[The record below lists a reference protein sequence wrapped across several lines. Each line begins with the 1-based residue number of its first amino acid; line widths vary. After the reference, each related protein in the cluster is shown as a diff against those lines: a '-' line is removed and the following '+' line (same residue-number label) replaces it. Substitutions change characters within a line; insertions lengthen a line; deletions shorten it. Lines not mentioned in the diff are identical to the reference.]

1 MTTTAPT
8 NRPPHPVSRRAV
20 LTGLAGGVAAAAGMG
35 GGLIESAVAA
45 PSASDLKIVEVKS
58 FALRDTGFFV
68 KLTTDS
74 GKVGWGETDASR
86 PALMQT
92 LVHDMFAK
100 TVLGKDPFNSG
111 PVTEELFYT
120 DHDFGPGGA
129 LANAISGIDIAM
141 WDLKGRI
148 LDVPIYRLLGGKYRS
163 EIEGYG
169 SYGTSRWRRLTPDQA
184 AEKAATYLR
193 KGFRTVKCRMQIR
206 ESHLNPREDRTI
218 EYVDRIRRKI
228 GVEPEFF
235 VDINNGYSAKRAIQI
250 GTILQDKYGMNY
262 FEEPCS
268 DQNHSETKQVVDA
281 MRLAIIAGEKEYTPF
296 QIEELIRY
304 ADVDF
309 LNPDVIKAMG
319 ITGMHKMGILSQVNQ
334 KPIIMHNTLPVVSTA
349 ASLQLAAA
357 YPIIG
362 PFMEYLDVDDH
373 RQMLTMLKTPFQF
386 NQGMLQIP
394 DGPGLGIEI
403 DETALIALSA
413 SVKVARA

>member
-1 MTTTAPT
+1 MIGE
-8 NRPPHPVSRRAV
+8 RERRCRLTRRQV
-20 LTGLAGGVAAAAGMG
+20 LHGAGGA
-35 GGLIESAVAA
+35 AVAA
-45 PSASDLKIVEVKS
+45 LGMRGLLAPAFAAPRESDLKIVEVKT
-58 FALRDTGFFV
+58 FAFPDTGFFV

-74 GKVGWGETDASR
+74 GGVGWGECDASR
-86 PALMQT
+86 PKLMET
-92 LVHDMFAK
+92 LVQDLFAP

-111 PVTEELFYT
+111 PVTEALFYA

-129 LANAISGIDIAM
+129 LANAIAGIDIAL

-169 SYGTSRWRRLTPDQA
+169 SYGTSRWRKLTPQQA
-184 AEKAATYLR
+184 ADKAMTYLR
-193 KGFRTVKCRMQIR
+193 KGFRTVKCRMQVR
-206 ESHLNPREDRTI
+206 ESHLNPNEDRTI
-218 EYVDRIRRKI
+218 EYVDTIRKRIGRD
-228 GVEPEFF
+228 VEFF
-235 VDINNGYSAKRAIQI
+235 VDINNGYSAKRGIQI
-250 GTILQDKYGMNY
+250 GHVLQEQYGMNY

-281 MRLAIIAGEKEYTPF
+281 LRMGIIAGEKEYTPF

-304 ADVDF
+304 ADPDY

-319 ITGMHKMGILSQVNQ
+319 ITGMHKMGVLSQVNQ

-373 RQMLTMLKTPFQF
+373 RPMLAILKTPFRF
-386 NQGMLQIP
+386 DSGMLTIP

-403 DETALIALSA
+403 DEARLESLAA
-413 SVKVARA
+413 SVRARRA